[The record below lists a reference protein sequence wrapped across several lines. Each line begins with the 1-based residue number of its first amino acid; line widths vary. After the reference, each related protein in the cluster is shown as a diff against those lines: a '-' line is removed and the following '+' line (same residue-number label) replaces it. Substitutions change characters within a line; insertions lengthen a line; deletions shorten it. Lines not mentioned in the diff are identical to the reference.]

1 MGPKSGNLVCAIA
14 AVLAVSPVFMHAA
27 AAQTAPAPAATET
40 PAAPASSA
48 PNTPAP
54 TANHAPSLTSAPT
67 DAPQSLETPQTTPK
81 QDKPKLASDPTV
93 DIVNPTRF
101 GKGAVDEAFGAYQ
114 RGLYKTAYNLALP
127 RAESGDGA
135 AQVLIAD
142 MLARGLGIP
151 VNLAESAKWYGKAS
165 EQGNPEAQFRYGTIL
180 LQGKYAPK
188 DPVKAKTLMKAAADG
203 GNAMAQFNYGQIL
216 VQEHPG
222 ALGLENAYPWFLKA
236 ATQGLPDGEYAVS
249 QILANGTLAVPR
261 DDAKAR
267 EYLIKAAKRGYDT
280 AQLDLGR
287 WFVEGRGG
295 PRDYVSGFGWTLRA
309 AVGGNVAAQAQLA
322 KLYYQGL
329 GVEGDSVKAAAWYMV
344 ARRAG
349 LTDPELDSF
358 MDGLDDDQM
367 KAALTE
373 ANKLR

>member
-1 MGPKSGNLVCAIA
+1 MGAKSATLVCSVA
-14 AVLAVSPVFMHAA
+14 AVLASFPVLTHGAT
-27 AAQTAPAPAATET
+27 AQTAPAPAAQGS
-40 PAAPASSA
+40 PAPATSQ
-48 PNTPAP
+48 
-54 TANHAPSLTSAPT
+54 APSVTSAPT
-67 DAPQSLETPQTTPK
+67 DAPQHLETPQTTPK
-81 QDKPKLASDPTV
+81 HDRPKLASDPAV

-127 RAESGDGA
+127 RAENGDGA
-135 AQVLIAD
+135 AQVLVAD

-151 VNLAESAKWYGKAS
+151 VNLPESAKWYGKAAD
-165 EQGNPEAQFRYGTIL
+165 QGVPEAQFRYGAIR

-188 DPVKAKTLMKAAADG
+188 DPAKAKALMKAAADV

-216 VQEHPG
+216 LQEHPG
-222 ALGLENAYPWFLKA
+222 DIGIDNAYPWFLKA
-236 ATQGLPDGEYAVS
+236 AAQGLPDGSYAVS
-249 QILANGTLAVPR
+249 QILSNGTLAVPR

-267 EYLIKAAKRGYDT
+267 EYLAKAANRGYDT

-287 WFVEGRGG
+287 WLVEGRGG

-358 MDGLDDDQM
+358 MDGLDDDQI

-373 ANKLR
+373 ANRMR